1 MVACLGAPSG
11 IEPATPAKKAK
22 ICQNNARLRVKE
34 VKVQLAID
42 VAIETRCP
50 LEPGTGGRG
59 NFLGADG
66 VTDGGIHFLGR
77 WHRFPLTFL

>member
-1 MVACLGAPSG
+1 
-11 IEPATPAKKAK
+11 
-22 ICQNNARLRVKE
+22 VKE

-66 VTDGGIHFLGR
+66 VTDGGTHFLGR